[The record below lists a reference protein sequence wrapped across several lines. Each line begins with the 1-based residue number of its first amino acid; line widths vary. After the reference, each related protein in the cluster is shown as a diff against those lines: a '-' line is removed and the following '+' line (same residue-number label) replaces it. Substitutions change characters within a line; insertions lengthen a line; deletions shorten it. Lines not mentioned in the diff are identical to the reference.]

1 LCFTGAFD
9 WFDVALFGTTSDDS
23 NPQLGTKIMRMISG
37 IGCFDLLG
45 VWHYRAFHCYAGL

>member
-1 LCFTGAFD
+1 
-9 WFDVALFGTTSDDS
+9 
-23 NPQLGTKIMRMISG
+23 MRMIFG